1 MKPKQTCADP
11 KRWVQPQ
18 DGLVARFPR
27 GVPHAAA
34 VAPVAGGETA
44 NYWRAKYEVAKILGD
59 PTYGNTGVVD
69 EA

>member
-1 MKPKQTCADP
+1 
-11 KRWVQPQ
+11 
-18 DGLVARFPR
+18 
-27 GVPHAAA
+27 